1 VRELFYSPEEVE
13 IALNEGAVDL
23 HAQIKI
29 KGRVEQEDGSMNM
42 EFIETTVGR
51 VLFNQAVP
59 EQVSFINT
67 VLTKKALRGIIAD
80 VLKKTDVPA
89 TAKFLDDIKSM
100 GYGRAFRGGLSFSL
114 NDIRIPDAKEKLISE
129 AAEEVD
135 GIFAS

>member
-1 VRELFYSPEEVE
+1 
-13 IALNEGAVDL
+13 
-23 HAQIKI
+23 
-29 KGRVEQEDGSMNM
+29 MNM

-59 EQVSFINT
+59 EQRTIIS
-67 VLTKKALRGIIAD
+67 TKYLLRKHLRGIIAD

-135 GIFAS
+135 GIFASYNMGLNHQ